1 MQPQSPP
8 RELCEDAA
16 GTFAMLA
23 SPVRV
28 ELLWV
33 LARQECDVGT
43 LADLAGVALATT
55 SQHLARLRLA
65 GLVTLRRE
73 GKRHVYVV
81 DDPHVVSLVEQAID
95 HHDDLR
101 RRAAGQVPAGAKE
114 ARA

>member
-1 MQPQSPP
+1 
-8 RELCEDAA
+8 
-16 GTFAMLA
+16 MLA

-43 LADLAGVALATT
+43 LAELAGATLTTT

-65 GLVTLRRE
+65 GLVSVRRE
-73 GKRHVYVV
+73 GKRHVYLV

-101 RRAAGQVPAGAKE
+101 RRAAAQAVQAVQAVQAASQLEGA
-114 ARA
+114 RP